1 MSCFISGI
9 PNFFYMAFIRK
20 CLMFRCSTPLNISFD
35 EVIVSPDTICKLALA
50 TGRFR
55 VSPMPSQGLSMTS
68 SKRIPLSIHF
78 KVSFVMA
85 EVVKVLVI
93 FILRACTT
101 AKVIAFDQIRLIWG
115 RVTQLMNLCTAVVSC
130 FILSEIAQKNLI
142 LEYCNLNS
150 KQQRDTELLGYCSND
165 TLALHPGQ
173 QSSNFLQNWVVL
185 APHFLKDQM

>member
-20 CLMFRCSTPLNISFD
+20 CLMFRWSTPLNISFD

-85 EVVKVLVI
+85 KVVKVLVI

-130 FILSEIAQKNLI
+130 FILSEIAQKKFDTRVLQF
-142 LEYCNLNS
+142 
-150 KQQRDTELLGYCSND
+150 KQ
-165 TLALHPGQ
+165 
-173 QSSNFLQNWVVL
+173 
-185 APHFLKDQM
+185 